1 METVTKVLAKLK
13 VWQFSLF
20 ISVALLALGFTGEIP
35 FTDSELRA
43 GKSTEAI
50 YAGIAFFIGTVL
62 LLYLPPPPHDRR
74 KDDKNDE
81 EN

>member
-1 METVTKVLAKLK
+1 MQEQITKVLAKHK

-20 ISVALLALGFTGEIP
+20 ISVSLLALGFTGETP
-35 FTDSELRA
+35 FSGAELRE
-43 GKSTEAI
+43 GKSSEAI

-74 KDDKNDE
+74 EGDDKE
-81 EN
+81 ED